1 MRLVSIIDCMHQ
13 TACIRLHKLS
23 DEKNNVEDKD
33 TTDAVAVEN
42 HSYQV
47 RNLNWS

>member
-1 MRLVSIIDCMHQ
+1 MCLVSLIGWLY
-13 TACIRLHKLS
+13 ASNCIRLHKLS
-23 DEKNNVEDKD
+23 ADENNVEDKD

-42 HSYQV
+42 QSYQV